1 MSDKPRGRPPL
12 DGDPS
17 VAVSFRISAKQ
28 YEASLAT
35 AHAERLTMAE
45 WIRRVL
51 RAATGAKQPGG
62 RHAS

>member
-17 VAVSFRISAKQ
+17 VAVSFRLTTKQ

-35 AHAERLTMAE
+35 AQAQRLTMAE

-62 RHAS
+62 RRAG